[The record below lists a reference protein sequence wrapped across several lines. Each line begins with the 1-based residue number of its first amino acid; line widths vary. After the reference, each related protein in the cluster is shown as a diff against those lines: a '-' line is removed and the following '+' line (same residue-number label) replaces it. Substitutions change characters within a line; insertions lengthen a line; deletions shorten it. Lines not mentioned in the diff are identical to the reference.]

1 MKVQSP
7 EIRLGKWMLFN
18 SMEETDRLWPLLK
31 DALRQRLL
39 GGCMKSATS
48 RGRGGVATF
57 IFTKDWQNVEDVQRV
72 LVALRKIIGGVPS
85 AETRC
90 YWYE

>member
-39 GGCMKSATS
+39 GGA
-48 RGRGGVATF
+48 
-57 IFTKDWQNVEDVQRV
+57 
-72 LVALRKIIGGVPS
+72 
-85 AETRC
+85 
-90 YWYE
+90 

>member
-39 GGCMKSATS
+39 GGVHEVRHQQRPRWSSYLHFHEGLAKC
-48 RGRGGVATF
+48 GRCAACTRRP
-57 IFTKDWQNVEDVQRV
+57 TKDYRRCTFCRNEV
-72 LVALRKIIGGVPS
+72 LLV
-85 AETRC
+85 
-90 YWYE
+90 